1 MRNPHKF
8 STFRAAL
15 TVLTG
20 LLAST
25 RPAAADDGT
34 TGIARPQDSSSEH
47 VPTRRLLADSN
58 ALAKWLYARNPDLGA
73 AKARVD
79 QAEAGLSQS
88 RVIPNPTLFVAVSGS
103 PNPSATTPGGPDATF
118 GDTVNYSIGL
128 SETVEIGKRGPRARA
143 AELRRNSARAST
155 QDVLADHLADAR
167 DALARVVYLAE
178 RSRVLEE
185 RLRSARHVAEL
196 EHFRLEHGDISGI
209 DQDRLELDASAVAR
223 GYADN
228 RVDLESAIAD
238 CAALLL
244 GSCWPIDADMGAVD
258 SAAPAP
264 ETPSNVES
272 MIRARPDIRAALLA
286 SAAAKTDAV
295 YFRRYAIPDPT
306 IGVAYARDFYTLAGN
321 QAHMLTASVSL
332 PLALFDHGQHLAKSA
347 EGQAAELGMQA
358 RSLEARAEAAAR
370 SLFARRNILRDKL
383 ETLTKLAVP
392 RADAVLK
399 SSEDA
404 YHRGQ
409 LSLTDLLL
417 VRREHASLLLDA
429 LDTRYELF
437 SVRNTLHRTLGL
449 GVSEASARSVN

>member
-1 MRNPHKF
+1 MLKSRKI
-8 STFRAAL
+8 SMVGA
-15 TVLTG
+15 
-20 LLAST
+20 LLAVVVASS
-25 RPAAADDGT
+25 RPAAAEE
-34 TGIARPQDSSSEH
+34 QH
-47 VPTRRLLADSN
+47 VPLRRLLSDSG
-58 ALAKWLYARNPDLGA
+58 ALVRWLYERNPDLGA

-103 PNPSATTPGGPDATF
+103 PNPNSAGPGGPEVTV

-128 SETVEIGKRGPRARA
+128 SETIEIGKRGPRARA
-143 AELRRNSARAST
+143 AELRRNAARAAS

-167 DALARVVYLAE
+167 DALARVVYFAE
-178 RSRVLEE
+178 RSRVLGE
-185 RLRSARHVAEL
+185 RLSSARHVAAL
-196 EHFRLEHGDISGI
+196 ERVRLEHGDISGI

-228 RVDLESAIAD
+228 QVDLESAVAD
-238 CAALLL
+238 CAAILL
-244 GSCWPIDADMGAVD
+244 GSCWPIDADMNTVD
-258 SAAPAP
+258 AAAPAP
-264 ETPSNVES
+264 ETLANVGS
-272 MIRARPDIRAALLA
+272 MIRARPDIRAALAA

-306 IGVAYARDFYTLAGN
+306 VGVAYAHDFYTLAGN

-332 PLALFDHGQHLAKSA
+332 PLAFFDHGQHLARGA

-358 RSLEARAEAAAR
+358 RSLETRAEAAAR

-429 LDTRYELF
+429 IDTRYELF
-437 SVRNTLHRTLGL
+437 SVRNTLHRTLGI
-449 GVSEASARSVN
+449 GVPGAGVQSTN

>member
-1 MRNPHKF
+1 L
-8 STFRAAL
+8 A
-15 TVLTG
+15 
-20 LLAST
+20 LLACLVASA
-25 RPAAADDGT
+25 RPAGAQGRT
-34 TGIARPQDSSSEH
+34 TGNEQPLDTAAPH
-47 VPTRRLLADSN
+47 VPTRRLLADTD

-73 AKARVD
+73 ARARVD

-88 RVIPNPTLFVAVSGS
+88 RVYPNPTLVASVSGS
-103 PNPSATTPGGPDATF
+103 PNPSAVAPGAPDVTF
-118 GDTVNYSIGL
+118 GDTVNYSVGL
-128 SETVEIGKRGPRARA
+128 AETVEIGKRGPRARA
-143 AELRRNSARAST
+143 AELRRNSARAAT
-155 QDVLADHLADAR
+155 QGVLADHLADAR

-185 RLRSARHVAEL
+185 RLRSARRVAEL
-196 EHFRLEHGDISGI
+196 ERVRLEHGDISGI

-223 GYADN
+223 VFADN

-258 SAAPAP
+258 GAAPTP
-264 ETPSNVES
+264 ETLPNVGS
-272 MIRARPDIRAALLA
+272 MIRSRPDIRAALLA

-306 IGVAYARDFYTLAGN
+306 VGLAYARDFYTLAGN

-332 PLALFDHGQHLAKSA
+332 PLALFDHGQHLARAA

-358 RSLEARAEAAAR
+358 RSLETRAEAAAR
-370 SLFARRNILRDKL
+370 SLFSRRNILRDKL

-429 LDTRYELF
+429 IDTRYELF

-449 GVSEASARSVN
+449 GVSEASVRSMN